1 MKNNEE
7 GETEQNTENADN
19 AGKISTV
26 IEKMA
31 KAMGNVFRKKTSAA
45 SHTDEKTPNEAKDEC
60 ISLRKIQIL
69 GNLDRIIEKRRAQ
82 MEKEIESMQSEH
94 EMERREKNEK
104 ITTPNKHVTITEN
117 KCQLYETNDEPTLDE
132 EIEQEELLL
141 LREEI

>member
-1 MKNNEE
+1 
-7 GETEQNTENADN
+7 
-19 AGKISTV
+19 
-26 IEKMA
+26 
-31 KAMGNVFRKKTSAA
+31 
-45 SHTDEKTPNEAKDEC
+45 
-60 ISLRKIQIL
+60 
-69 GNLDRIIEKRRAQ
+69 
-82 MEKEIESMQSEH
+82 MEKEIESMKSEH